1 MGPYYLANIQHSQG
15 WEKRERRY
23 SLATQIDLLATL
35 QELDQGLQQK
45 EQLLQELR
53 EQVTAIVLEMESIE
67 QEAQAQQQRVED
79 LETQHRDVEGNLKL
93 EEEKIKE
100 KRVRLNRIRNERE
113 LLATQREVEL
123 MREEKGKL
131 EDNALVLM
139 EQIEQEKEELVEK
152 LARVEDLKTHHQQEN
167 AGVEQQ
173 IATLDAQAGQER
185 GEREQLIGGLDGS
198 LRSRYE
204 RIFAKCGG
212 VAVVAIREETCQGCH
227 MRIPPQMC
235 NQIQSS
241 QLQNEQKIFYCPH
254 CARIVYWPKEVPEES
269 EA

>member
-1 MGPYYLANIQHSQG
+1 M
-15 WEKRERRY
+15 
-23 SLATQIDLLATL
+23 ATQIDLLATL
-35 QELDQGLQQK
+35 QELDQQLQKK

-53 EQVTAIVLEMESIE
+53 EQVAATVSEMESTE
-67 QEAQAQQQRVED
+67 QEAQAQQQRVEE
-79 LETQHRDVEGNLKL
+79 LETQHRQIEGTLKL
-93 EEEKIKE
+93 EEEKLKE

-131 EDNALVLM
+131 EESALELM
-139 EQIEQEKEELVEK
+139 EQIEQEKGALVER
-152 LARVEDLKTHHQQEN
+152 LSRLEDLKTHHQQEN
-167 AGVEQQ
+167 TEVEQQ
-173 IATLDAQAGQER
+173 IAVLAAEAGQER
-185 GEREQLIGGLDGS
+185 QERDKLIGALDGS

-212 VAVVAIREETCQGCH
+212 VAVVAIRDEACQGCH
-227 MRIPPQMC
+227 MRIPPQLC
-235 NQIQSS
+235 NQIHSS

-254 CARIVYWPKEVPEES
+254 CARIIYWPKETAEAS